1 MNRAPVPPPAR
12 PVWERIFGFIG
23 IAAHLVV
30 GFFYLTAGL
39 VTPAPW
45 LVGLIL
51 VWVALL
57 VVAILLLRRR
67 PLLVLVVP
75 VVALGLL
82 IGGISLGK
90 ALLGW
95 TA

>member
-1 MNRAPVPPPAR
+1 MNRAPVPPPGR

-30 GFFYLTAGL
+30 GFFYLTAWL

-82 IGGISLGK
+82 IGGISLGE